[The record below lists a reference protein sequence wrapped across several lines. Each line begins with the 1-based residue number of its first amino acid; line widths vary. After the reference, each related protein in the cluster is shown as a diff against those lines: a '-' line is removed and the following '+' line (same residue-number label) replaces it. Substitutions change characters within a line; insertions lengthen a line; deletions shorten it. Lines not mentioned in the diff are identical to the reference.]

1 MREGMFCKEIT
12 RKRRVCN
19 TEAPQALVIKE
30 WDNEEEPTA
39 ETKEMLGRKGRTS
52 GRINSE
58 KIIYSF
64 LIEKF
69 ELYEVLEY
77 AKFYPFVPEIMRIM
91 KT

>member
-1 MREGMFCKEIT
+1 MREGMFRKEIT

-19 TEAPQALVIKE
+19 TEPPRALVIKE
-30 WDNEEEPTA
+30 RDNEEEPTA

-69 ELYEVLEY
+69 ELYEVSEY

-91 KT
+91 QT

>member
-1 MREGMFCKEIT
+1 MYCKEIS

-19 TEAPQALVIKE
+19 TEAPRALVIKE
-30 WDNEEEPTA
+30 WDNEEEPTG

-64 LIEKF
+64 LMEKF
-69 ELYEVLEY
+69 ELYKVLEY
-77 AKFYPFVPEIMRIM
+77 AKFYFFVPEIIRIM
-91 KT
+91 QT